1 MTAEQNADATEAKES
16 GPPEAETPDSGAA
29 DKDTAEESTDLA
41 TQLSE
46 RTADL
51 QRITAEYHNY
61 RKRVE
66 RDKSLAAEQTTAT
79 VVAGLLPVLDDI
91 DRARE
96 HGDLEGP
103 FATVSEQLLNALIK
117 LGLEVFGEKGDP
129 FDPAVHEAVAH
140 MVSPEVT
147 ETSCIDVMRR
157 GYRLGERLLRP
168 AMVAVAEP
176 AEAETAETGK
186 TEAVAEDAE
195 LSAETEE
202 AVEAETEAKAEAE
215 AEAAVEAEVEVEE
228 LAETKDEDA
237 TPNLDADVPSDEEQ
251 VKAEQVEDAVAEA
264 AESDAEAGSEAVDE
278 EKPESEKDKSA
289 PDDTKKTEN
298 E

>member
-1 MTAEQNADATEAKES
+1 MTEEQNADATEATQTGAPDTGTDSGVADEAAAES
-16 GPPEAETPDSGAA
+16 G
-29 DKDTAEESTDLA
+29 DLT

-66 RDKSLAAEQTTAT
+66 RDRAVAAEHVTAT
-79 VVAGLLPVLDDI
+79 VISGLLPVLDDI

-103 FATVSEQLLNALIK
+103 FATVAEQLLTALVK

-129 FDPAVHEAVAH
+129 FDPVVHEAVAH

-157 GYRLGERLLRP
+157 GYRIGDRLLRP

-176 AEAETAETGK
+176 AEAP
-186 TEAVAEDAE
+186 
-195 LSAETEE
+195 
-202 AVEAETEAKAEAE
+202 
-215 AEAAVEAEVEVEE
+215 AEAAAAEANADGEPADSDVETDSDAD
-228 LAETKDEDA
+228 ADDATGETGEA
-237 TPNLDADVPSDEEQ
+237 TPNLDADVPADEEQ
-251 VKAEQVEDAVAEA
+251 LEAEETTDAVAEA
-264 AESDAEAGSEAVDE
+264 EASESEADA
-278 EKPESEKDKSA
+278 KPAGKSGSGKA
-289 PDDTKKTEN
+289 SGGKKKTET
-298 E
+298 